1 MEATLGLRQGLY
13 FEDFTEGLRVVSAA
27 RTITETDIVNFAGM
41 TGDWTNLHT
50 DAEFAKSN
58 MFGQRIAHGLLIL
71 SIASGLAIRLGFM
84 EGTVLAFLGV
94 DEWKFKAPV
103 FIGDTI
109 HVEAEVVS
117 SRELHRLGGGI
128 VTLGVSVLNQKG
140 EAVQH
145 GKWNVLVKGRPQEE
159 SGDNGGK

>member
-13 FEDFTEGLRVVSAA
+13 FEDFTEGLKVVSPA

-117 SRELHRLGGGI
+117 LRELRRLGGGT
-128 VTLGVSVLNQKG
+128 VTLGVSVLNQKS
-140 EAVQH
+140 ETVQY
-145 GKWNVLVKGRPQEE
+145 GKWTVLVKSRPQEE